1 MVKMKLKIDND
12 SNKLKYV
19 PIIRQNNRA
28 SIQDIKENIEDS
40 KVV

>member
-19 PIIRQNNRA
+19 SIIRKNNGA
-28 SIQDIKENIEDS
+28 SIQDIKKI
-40 KVV
+40 